1 MPLRLLAALIAALAL
16 APGPARADGAASP
29 TSTPAL
35 SGDEALRR
43 ELEAAL
49 QADRPQAPPA
59 AVAAAPAP
67 GAPSGGLARG
77 LQSLNPDLSAIVDA
91 AGGAATA
98 ASPWSAGDDPALP
111 AHASG
116 RAAGFTVQE
125 LEVALSAVADPY
137 LKGEVYLAI
146 PNLGGLE
153 VEEAVLT
160 TTSLPGSLQLRAGT
174 FRSAFGR
181 QNGQHLHT
189 QEFAVRPLLNAAFLG
204 ADGLRG
210 PGAQLSW
217 LVPLPFFL
225 TLYGEAFS
233 LSAPEG
239 PGGPLP
245 SFGGPLTGGFTG
257 ALHAKAFVPLGEE
270 TSLLLGTSF
279 AAGRTPGRAEQAG
292 LPLVAADAPV
302 QLYGAELTLKWKPAN
317 VAQGYRAVS
326 WQSELMLRHRHAV
339 AAKAE
344 DAPLDAEWDG
354 GLYSQLTA
362 QLARRWFLGLRLDL
376 LGVPTS
382 SVVPR
387 TLRGTLATTF
397 QLSEFARLR
406 LQGFFERAWR
416 QDAPGASAPDLRPSF
431 ATKDRDSAGLILQL
445 EVSIGAHGAHAF

>member
-1 MPLRLLAALIAALAL
+1 MPPHAPLALAAALAL
-16 APGPARADGAASP
+16 SLVGAARAQAPS
-29 TSTPAL
+29 STPP
-35 SGDEALRR
+35 GDEEALRR

-49 QADRPQAPPA
+49 RADRPQAPAA
-59 AVAAAPAP
+59 AVSPATAEAAGSAPPA
-67 GAPSGGLARG
+67 GLLRG
-77 LQSLNPDLSAIVDA
+77 VQSLNPDLSAILDV

-111 AHASG
+111 LHASG

-125 LEVALSAVADPY
+125 LEIALSAVADPY

-146 PNLGGLE
+146 PNLGGVE

-181 QNGQHLHT
+181 QNGQHLHS
-189 QEFAVRPLLNAAFLG
+189 QEFAARPLLNAAFLG

-217 LVPLPFFL
+217 LAPLPFFL
-225 TLYGEAFS
+225 TLYAEAFS
-233 LSAPEG
+233 LSAPGEA
-239 PGGPLP
+239 GGPLP

-257 ALHAKAFVPLGEE
+257 ALHAKSFAALGEE
-270 TSLLLGTSF
+270 TSLLLGASF
-279 AAGRTPGRAEQAG
+279 AAGRTPGRAEAAG

-302 QLYGAELTLKWKPAN
+302 QLYGAEVTLKWKPAN

-326 WQSELMLRHRHAV
+326 WQSELVLRHRHAV
-339 AAKAE
+339 AAQEAG
-344 DAPLDAEWDG
+344 APLDAEWDG

-362 QLARRWFLGLRLDL
+362 QLARRLFLGARLDL
-376 LGVPTS
+376 LGVPGS

-387 TLRGTLATTF
+387 TLRGTLTATF
-397 QLSEFARLR
+397 RPSEFARVR
-406 LQGFFERAWR
+406 LQGFLERAWR
-416 QDAPGASAPDLRPSF
+416 QDAPGARPDLRPSF
-431 ATKDRDSAGLILQL
+431 ATEDRDAAGLLLQL